1 MSGVYLDQFST
12 TGDDA
17 DKTATVVEEKVKFL
31 KVDTSSELQIVSG
44 KFDQKAGDLVLIRN
58 NGEQVIING
67 FLTLDSIGQ
76 GLKGRKGSKGEH
88 GLPGFDGTDGT
99 DGECGCKGDPG
110 EKGDKGPTG
119 PAGEDGPTG
128 TVGLRGIRGEQ
139 GDLGPT
145 GDKGPTGRE
154 GPRGDKGVSC
164 NIGPTG
170 PRGPAPFDR
179 AVVSAS
185 EPSANV
191 FVWFFPTDD
200 PNAALPVVPNITADI
215 SDVTVVG
222 RKAGSLTATSS
233 LYVADL
239 YIPVKITGGSGSYS
253 YSWTGENLE
262 SVSYTRTDAS
272 SLHVTINQ
280 SVGAGQSMQ
289 YNIGVKCVIKDTVY
303 PARTPVTVTG
313 TLTFIAR
320 NLGNSG

>member
-1 MSGVYLDQFST
+1 MYLDQFST

-31 KVDTSSELQIVSG
+31 SVDTSSELQIVSG
-44 KFDQKAGDLVLIRN
+44 KFDQKAGDLILIRN
-58 NGEQVIING
+58 NGEQVIVNG
-67 FLTLDSIGQ
+67 FLTLDSMGQ
-76 GLKGRKGSKGEH
+76 GKKGKKGAKGDP
-88 GLPGFDGTDGT
+88 GLPGSDGI
-99 DGECGCKGDPG
+99 DGEDGDCGCAGTKG

-119 PAGEDGPTG
+119 PAGEDGPRG
-128 TVGLRGIRGEQ
+128 QVGPRGIIGEK

-164 NIGPTG
+164 NAGPTG

-179 AVVSAS
+179 AVVSAT
-185 EPSANV
+185 EPSSNV

-215 SDVTVVG
+215 TDVTVVG
-222 RKAGSLTATSS
+222 RKSGALTATSS

-239 YIPVKITGGSGSYS
+239 YVPVQIKGGSGSYS
-253 YSWTGENLE
+253 FAWTGENLE
-262 SVSYTRTDAS
+262 SVTYTRTDAR

-289 YNIGVKCVIKDTVY
+289 YSIGLKCVIKDTLY
-303 PARTPVTVTG
+303 PTRTPVTVTG

-320 NLGNSG
+320 NLGNAG